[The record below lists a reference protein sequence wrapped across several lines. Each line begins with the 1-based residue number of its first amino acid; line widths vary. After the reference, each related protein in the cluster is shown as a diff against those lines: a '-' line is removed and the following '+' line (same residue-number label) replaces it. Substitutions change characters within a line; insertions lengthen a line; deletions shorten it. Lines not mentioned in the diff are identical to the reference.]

1 MQIIT
6 KSGSVKMRSIGV
18 ARGSFLVF
26 LILSLSCIFT
36 AGCIGPDGEGDYP
49 PANEALSCEEG
60 GTYAAEDEYLLLV
73 PKMMF
78 SGGESSVTMSALLD
92 DSPVSRCVE
101 YTLTDASGEVVPLVK
116 ASTSEVGNT
125 VAKFDVPDIEEG
137 SYTLTATPT
146 GAESGFTTTIQVIQ
160 NNPIFI
166 ETDKPI
172 YKPGQTIH
180 VRLLCL
186 NNNLVPVVQDT
197 EVEISDAKGVKIF
210 KDNLTTNEY
219 GVAYFDLPL
228 ASELNLGTWKVKAT
242 SGTSMS
248 EVDIRVEQY
257 VLPKFDLELSTPKDW
272 FLVDDPIMGTVSAEY
287 FFGKDVE
294 GEVEIEAMRY
304 VGVWEEYATFTGS
317 LEEGLVEFDL
327 PPVEYVAGTYGVGGQ
342 GSVMLNVTVTD
353 TGGNSEET
361 TELLTIAQDPVV
373 LQMIP
378 ESDSIKPGMPLQVL
392 IVTKDPGGQP
402 LEQEVTVY
410 ADFYDDSY
418 ERTTQEETI
427 TTDNGV
433 ALLTFEIPEDATSL
447 DLYAES
453 GDVDV
458 YDSLNAVYS
467 PSASFLHISQVTD
480 GTPEVGDTIS
490 FKVYS
495 TNKGTVFYD
504 VFANGRTVY
513 SATSDESQINIP
525 VTPQMSPS
533 AKVVAYMINP
543 NNEVSADSLPF
554 DVQFSTQVD
563 LSSSF
568 DKETVEPGDNVSVQ
582 LDAGTQSMIGLSIV
596 DESVFALSEGR
607 LNLKQVFDELE
618 IRFME
623 PQVEAHPTYSWYQET
638 AYDVID
644 DAGMIVLASG
654 SLEIPQSEAWDDKV
668 LVEPAFAMDGMVMEA
683 VEEEAMMEMPAAVPT
698 ETNDA
703 GAGEPL
709 AEVQRVR
716 QFFPE
721 TWVWM
726 PDIMT
731 DDDGKAS
738 LDLNAPDSITT
749 WRLHAV
755 SSGPEGIGIS
765 ETGLTVFQDFFI
777 DPDLPYAVIRG
788 EEFPVQVQVYNYLD
802 NPQDVKLT
810 LSGADWFELV
820 GDDVVE
826 VSVDANSVTSAS
838 FTIRPTEVG
847 VQEVELTGQTTEK
860 ADAIRKT
867 VIVEAEGVTREIV
880 DNGILKNGSV
890 ELDATLPADIVPDS
904 GKVLVSFTPSIVA
917 QTISGV
923 DDLLGMP
930 YGCGEQNMMLFST
943 DVEVLRYLK
952 ATGQQNPELQAKAL
966 TYITTGYQREL
977 TFMHSDGSFSAFGES
992 DPEGSLWL
1000 SAFVLSQFSG
1010 ARDITT
1016 IDENVLRDTADWIGS
1031 HQKADGSW
1039 APVGFVIHQDMMGG
1053 VSGTYALTAYVT
1065 LALDEYGYAT
1075 PEVMDG
1081 ALSYLEDN
1089 LDDQDDPYAL
1099 AIATLA
1105 LEKLDSERADDARA
1119 MLLELAKEDEN
1130 GMYWGY
1136 DDVTPEPYE
1145 YGGYGIYPVSS
1156 KNVETTAYATLALI
1170 EANDP
1175 RASSSLKWI
1184 AAQRNSNGGFSSTQ
1198 DTVMAFRA
1206 LMTAAAVAGKDVDA
1220 TITISGDG
1228 EELRNIR
1235 ITSENYDVVNILE
1248 IPEGTQELQLNL
1260 TGTGELNYQL
1270 VRRFNVILPEVIEY
1284 EEIELDVEYDS
1295 TDVAVDDIV
1304 TVDVRL
1310 KYNGMPGIRGVEE
1323 SSGMMIVDIA
1333 VPTGFTPVSSSL
1345 EALKENGTITRY
1357 EIAGRKV
1364 VLYIDEMTPGEQMR
1378 FSLQMRA
1385 KFPVKARLQE
1395 SSAYSY
1401 YNPEVKAEA
1410 KGMDIVVT

>member
-1 MQIIT
+1 
-6 KSGSVKMRSIGV
+6 MRSIGV
-18 ARGSFLVF
+18 VQGSFLVL
-26 LILSLSCIFT
+26 LILSCIFA
-36 AGCIGPDGEGDYP
+36 AGCIGPDKEGDFP

-60 GTYAAEDEYLLLV
+60 GTYSTDDEYLLLV

-78 SGGESSVTMSALLD
+78 SGGESSVTMSAFLEEE
-92 DSPVSRCVE
+92 SVSRCVE
-101 YTLTDASGEVVPLVK
+101 YTLTDAAGEVVPLVK
-116 ASTSEVGNT
+116 ASTSDTGNA
-125 VAKFDVPDIEEG
+125 VAKFNVPDIEEG
-137 SYTLTATPT
+137 SYTLTATPE
-146 GAESGFTTTIQVIQ
+146 GADSSFTTTIQVVR

-186 NNNLVPVVQDT
+186 NNNLVPLVQDT
-197 EVEISDAKGVKIF
+197 TVEISDAKGVKIF
-210 KDNLTTNEY
+210 KDELTTNEY

-248 EVDIRVEQY
+248 EVDIRVEKY
-257 VLPKFDLELSTPKDW
+257 VLPKFDLELSTEKNW
-272 FLVDDPIMGTVSAEY
+272 FLVDDPIKGTVSAEY

-304 VGVWEEYATFTGS
+304 VGVWEEYATYSGDLEDGS
-317 LEEGLVEFDL
+317 LEFELD
-327 PPVEYVAGTYGVGGQ
+327 PVEYVAGTYGASGQ

-402 LEQEVTVY
+402 LEQEVTVS
-410 ADFYDDSY
+410 ADFYDDRY
-418 ERTTQEETI
+418 ERTTQKETV

-433 ALLTFEIPEDATSL
+433 ALLTFAIPEDATSL

-480 GTPEVGDTIS
+480 GVPEVGDTIS

-525 VTPQMSPS
+525 ITPQMSPS

-654 SLEIPQSEAWDDKV
+654 SLEIPQNEMSKDN
-668 LVEPAFAMDGMVMEA
+668 GMVVWEA
-683 VEEEAMMEMPAAVPT
+683 DGFAGFEMNLDVVEDEAMMEMPAAVPPMA
-698 ETNDA
+698 DD
-703 GAGEPL
+703 GASGEL

-731 DDDGKAS
+731 DASGKAS

-755 SSGPEGIGIS
+755 SSSPEGIGIS

-820 GDDVVE
+820 GEDVVE

-867 VIVEAEGVTREIV
+867 VIVEAEGATREIV
-880 DNGILKNGSV
+880 DNGILREGGV

-1039 APVGFVIHQDMMGG
+1039 ESVGFVIHQDMMGG
-1053 VSGTYALTAYVT
+1053 LSGTYALSAYVT

-1081 ALSYLEDN
+1081 ALSYLEEN

-1105 LEKLDSERADDARA
+1105 LEKLESERADDARA

-1136 DDVTPEPYE
+1136 DDVIPEPYE

-1156 KNVETTAYATLALI
+1156 KNVETTSYATLALI

-1184 AAQRNSNGGFSSTQ
+1184 AAQRNSQGGFSSTQ

-1206 LMTAAAVAGKDVDA
+1206 LMTAAATAGKDVDA
-1220 TITISGDG
+1220 TITVSGDG
-1228 EELRNIR
+1228 EELRSIR

-1248 IPEGTQELQLNL
+1248 IPEGTEELELNL
-1260 TGTGELNYQL
+1260 TGSGEVNYQI

-1304 TVDVRL
+1304 NVDVRL
-1310 KYNGMPGIRGVEE
+1310 KYNGMSGIRGVVE

-1345 EALKENGTITRY
+1345 QALKEDGTITRY

-1401 YNPEVKAEA
+1401 YNPEVRAEA

>member
-1 MQIIT
+1 
-6 KSGSVKMRSIGV
+6 MRSIGV
-18 ARGSFLVF
+18 LQGSFLVL
-26 LILSLSCIFT
+26 LILSCIFA

-49 PANEALSCEEG
+49 PANEALSCDEG
-60 GTYAAEDEYLLLV
+60 GTYSTGDEYLLLV

-78 SGGESSVTMSALLD
+78 SGGESSVTMSAFLED
-92 DSPVSRCVE
+92 ESISRCVE
-101 YTLTDASGEVVPLVK
+101 YTLTDAVGEVVPLVK
-116 ASTSEVGNT
+116 ASTSDSGNT

-137 SYTLTATPT
+137 SYTLTAMPV
-146 GAESGFTTTIQVIQ
+146 GAEAGFTTTIQVVQ

-172 YKPGQTIH
+172 YKPGQIIH

-186 NNNLVPVVQDT
+186 NNNLVPLVQDT
-197 EVEISDAKGVKIF
+197 TVEISDAKGVKIF
-210 KDNLTTNEY
+210 KDDLTTNEY

-228 ASELNLGTWKVKAT
+228 ASELNLGTWKIKAT

-248 EVDIRVEQY
+248 EVDIRVEKY
-257 VLPKFDLELSTPKDW
+257 VLPKFDLELSTPKSW
-272 FLVDDPIMGTVSAEY
+272 FLVEDPITGTITAEY

-304 VGVWEEYATFTGS
+304 VGEWEEYATYSGNLKDGS
-317 LEEGLVEFDL
+317 VEFEL
-327 PPVEYVAGTYGVGGQ
+327 KPVEYVAGTLGAGGQ

-353 TGGNSEET
+353 SGGNSEET
-361 TELLTIAQDPVV
+361 TELLTIAQNPVV

-392 IVTKDPGGQP
+392 IVTKDPGGQS
-402 LEQEVTVY
+402 LEKEVTIS
-410 ADFYDDSY
+410 ADFYDDRY
-418 ERTTQEETI
+418 DRTTQEETV
-427 TTDNGV
+427 TTANGI
-433 ALLTFEIPEDATSL
+433 ALLTFDIPEDTSNL
-447 DLYAES
+447 ELRASSEEI
-453 GDVDV
+453 DVFN
-458 YDSLNAVYS
+458 SLTAAYS

-480 GTPEVGDTIS
+480 GVPEVGDTIS

-554 DVQFSTQVD
+554 DVRFSSQVD

-568 DKETVEPGDNVSVQ
+568 DKEIVEPGADVLVQ
-582 LDAGTQSMIGLSIV
+582 LDAGTKSMIGLSIV

-618 IRFME
+618 VRFME
-623 PQVEAHPTYSWYQET
+623 PQVEAHPSWGYQES
-638 AYDVID
+638 AYDVLD
-644 DAGMIVLASG
+644 DAGVIVLASD
-654 SLEIPQSEAWDDKV
+654 SLEIPQNQRNMWEAQ
-668 LVEPAFAMDGMVMEA
+668 EFAAFAMDDGMEV
-683 VEEEAMMEMPAAVPT
+683 VEEEAMMEAPAVDFDKSD
-698 ETNDA
+698 NG
-703 GAGEPL
+703 GAEPL

-731 DDDGKAS
+731 DDTGKTN
-738 LDLNAPDSITT
+738 LDLIAPDSITT

-755 SSGPEGIGIS
+755 SSSPEGIGIS

-820 GDDVVE
+820 GEDVLE
-826 VSVDANSVTSAS
+826 VSVDANSVTHAS

-867 VIVEAEGVTREIV
+867 IIVEAEGATREIV
-880 DNGILKNGSV
+880 DNGILKEGSV
-890 ELDATLPADIVPDS
+890 ELDATLPQDIVPDS
-904 GKVLVSFTPSIVA
+904 EKVLVSFTPSIVA
-917 QTISGV
+917 QSISGV

-952 ATGQQNPELQAKAL
+952 ATDQQNPELQAKAL
-966 TYITTGYQREL
+966 TFITTGYQREL

-1000 SAFVLSQFSG
+1000 SAFVLSQFSA
-1010 ARDITT
+1010 ARDLTT
-1016 IDENVLRDTADWIGS
+1016 IDENVLRDAADWIGS

-1039 APVGFVIHQDMMGG
+1039 EQVGFVIHQDMMGG

-1081 ALSYLEDN
+1081 ARSYLEDN

-1105 LEKLDSERADDARA
+1105 LEKLESERADDARA

-1130 GMYWGY
+1130 GVYWGY
-1136 DDVTPEPYE
+1136 DDIIPEPYE

-1170 EANDP
+1170 EVNDP
-1175 RASSSLKWI
+1175 KASSSLKWI
-1184 AAQRNSNGGFSSTQ
+1184 AAQRNSQGGFSSTQ

-1206 LMTAAAVAGKDVDA
+1206 LVTAAAVAGKDVDA
-1220 TITISGDG
+1220 TITVSGDG
-1228 EELRNIR
+1228 EELKSLR

-1248 IPEGTQELQLNL
+1248 IPEGTEKLQLNL
-1260 TGTGELNYQL
+1260 TGSGELNYQL
-1270 VRRFNVILPEVIEY
+1270 VRRFNVILPEMIDY
-1284 EEIELDVEYDS
+1284 KEIELDVDYDS

-1304 TVDVRL
+1304 NVDVRL
-1310 KYNGMPGIRGVEE
+1310 KYNGMPGIRGVVE

-1333 VPTGFTPVSSSL
+1333 VPTGFTPVSASL
-1345 EALKENGTITRY
+1345 EALKEDGTITRY

-1364 VLYIDEMTPGEQMR
+1364 ILYIDEMNPGEQMS
-1378 FSLQMRA
+1378 FSMQMKA
-1385 KFPVKARLQE
+1385 KFPVKAMVQE

-1401 YNPEVKAEA
+1401 YNPEIRAEA
-1410 KGMDIVVT
+1410 KGIDIVVT

>member
-1 MQIIT
+1 MKFVAILQ
-6 KSGSVKMRSIGV
+6 KSFIVL
-18 ARGSFLVF
+18 FL
-26 LILSLSCIFT
+26 LSCIVM
-36 AGCIGPDGEGDYP
+36 AGCIGQDEDVDYP

-60 GTYAAEDEYLLLV
+60 GTYSSEDEYLILV
-73 PKMMF
+73 PKAFF
-78 SGGESSVTMSALLD
+78 SGGESSVTMSSFLGDA
-92 DSPVSRCVE
+92 PVSRCVE
-101 YTLTDASGEVVPLVK
+101 YTLTSASGEVVPLVK
-116 ASTSEVGNT
+116 AATSDSGNS
-125 VAKFDVPDIEEG
+125 VAKFDVPEVEEG
-137 SYTLTATPT
+137 SYTLTATPV
-146 GAESGFTTTIQVIQ
+146 GAESGFETTIQVVQ

-180 VRLLCL
+180 VRLLSL
-186 NNNLVPVVQDT
+186 NNNLVPVVQNT
-197 EVEISDAKGVKIF
+197 TVEISDAKGVKVF
-210 KDNLTTNEY
+210 KDDLTTNEY

-242 SGTSMS
+242 SGSSMS
-248 EVDIRVEQY
+248 QVDIRVEKY
-257 VLPKFDLELSTPKDW
+257 VLPKFDVEASTEKSW
-272 FLVDDPIMGTVSAEY
+272 FLVDDPITGTVSAQY

-294 GEVEIEAMRY
+294 GDVEIEAMKY
-304 VGVWEEYATFTGS
+304 VGVWEEYATFSGS
-317 LEEGLVEFDL
+317 LEEGSVEFEL
-327 PPVEYVAGTYGVGGQ
+327 PPTEYVAGTYGAAGQ

-353 TGGNSEET
+353 TGGHSEET
-361 TELLTIAQDPVV
+361 TELLTIAQSPLV

-392 IVTKDPGGQP
+392 IVTKDPGGEP
-402 LEQEVTVY
+402 LEKDVSLVVSFL
-410 ADFYDDSY
+410 DDNYDWDEQKQIVST
-418 ERTTQEETI
+418 E
-427 TTDNGV
+427 NGV
-433 ALLTFEIPEDATSL
+433 ALVTLEVPEDALEMDISAVS
-447 DLYAES
+447 D
-453 GDVDV
+453 GVDV
-458 YDSLNAVYS
+458 SDHLNSVYS
-467 PSASFLHISQVTD
+467 PTASFLHLSQVSE
-480 GTPEVGDTIS
+480 GTPEVGENIV

-513 SATSDESQINIP
+513 SATSDEAQISIP
-525 VTPQMSPS
+525 VTPQMSPT

-563 LSSSF
+563 LSSGF
-568 DKETVEPGDNVSVQ
+568 DKETVAPGDNVSVE

-596 DESVFALSEGR
+596 DESVYALSEGR

-623 PQVEAHPTYSWYQET
+623 PQVEAHPRYYWYQET
-638 AYDVID
+638 AGDVID
-644 DAGMIVLASG
+644 DAGLIVLASG
-654 SLEIPQSEAWDDKV
+654 SLDVPKGQAE
-668 LVEPAFAMDGMVMEA
+668 VEDGGFVDRMFAMDDMEM
-683 VEEEAMMEMPAAVPT
+683 VEEEVMMEAPAAAPMEPT
-698 ETNDA
+698 DS
-703 GAGEPL
+703 GAGTPL
-709 AEVQRVR
+709 AEPERVR

-721 TWVWM
+721 TWIWM

-731 DDDGKAS
+731 DEDGLAS

-755 SSGPEGIGIS
+755 SSSPEGIGIS
-765 ETGLTVFQDFFI
+765 EAGLTVFQEFFI

-802 NPQDVKLT
+802 KPQEVQLT
-810 LSGADWFELV
+810 LSGADWFDLV
-820 GDDVVE
+820 GEDVVM
-826 VSVDANSVTSAS
+826 VSVDANSVTHAS

-860 ADAIRKT
+860 ADAVRKT

-880 DNGILKNGSV
+880 DNGILKEGSV
-890 ELDATLPADIVPDS
+890 ELDTTLPEGIVPDS
-904 GKVLVSFTPSIVA
+904 EKVLVSFTPSIVA
-917 QTISGV
+917 QTITGV

-952 ATGQQNPELQAKAL
+952 ATGQQNPEIEAKAQ
-966 TYITTGYQREL
+966 TYIITGYQREL
-977 TFMHSDGSFSAFGES
+977 TFRHSDGAFSAFGES

-1000 SAFVLSQFSG
+1000 TAFVLSQFSG
-1010 ARDITT
+1010 ARDVTT
-1016 IDENVLRDTADWIGS
+1016 IDENILSEAADWIIS
-1031 HQKADGSW
+1031 HQKEDGSW
-1039 APVGFVIHQDMMGG
+1039 ESVGFVIHQDMMGG
-1053 VSGTYALTAYVT
+1053 LSGTYALTAYVT
-1065 LALDEYGYAT
+1065 LALDEYGYA
-1075 PEVMDG
+1075 PDEVMDS
-1081 ALSYLEDN
+1081 ALTYLEDN
-1089 LDDQDDPYAL
+1089 LDAQDDPYTL
-1099 AIATLA
+1099 AIGTLA
-1105 LEKLDSERADDARA
+1105 LEKLESERADEAREKLLA
-1119 MLLELAKEDEN
+1119 MAKEDEN

-1136 DDVTPEPYE
+1136 DDVVPEPYE

-1170 EANDP
+1170 EVNDP
-1175 RASSSLKWI
+1175 AASSSLKWI

-1206 LMTAAAVAGKDVDA
+1206 LMTAAATAGRDVDA
-1220 TITISGDG
+1220 TITVTGDG
-1228 EELRNIR
+1228 EELKSLRV
-1235 ITSENYDVVNILE
+1235 TSENYDVVNIIEVPDGVESVNMTLE
-1248 IPEGTQELQLNL
+1248 GS
-1260 TGTGELNYQL
+1260 GELNYQL
-1270 VRRFNVILPEVIEY
+1270 VRKFNVILPEIIEH

-1304 TVDVRL
+1304 NVDVRL
-1310 KYNGMPGIRGVEE
+1310 KYNGMPGIRGVVE

-1333 VPTGFTPVSSSL
+1333 VPTGFTPVPASL
-1345 EALKENGTITRY
+1345 EALKEDGTITRY

-1364 VLYIDEMTPGEQMR
+1364 VLYIDEMMAGDEIE

-1385 KFPVKARLQE
+1385 MFPVKAMVQE

-1401 YNPEVKAEA
+1401 YNPDVKAEA
-1410 KGMDIVVT
+1410 KGMDINVT